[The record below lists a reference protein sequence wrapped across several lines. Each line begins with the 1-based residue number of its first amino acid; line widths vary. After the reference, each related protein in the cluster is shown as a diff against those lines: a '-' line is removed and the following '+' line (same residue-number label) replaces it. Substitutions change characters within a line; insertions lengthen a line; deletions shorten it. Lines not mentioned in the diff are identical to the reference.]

1 VSIGR
6 ALITHPKVILAD
18 EPTGNLDKKTS
29 IEIMQLLDELN
40 KEKHQTIVLITH
52 DIDTAMYSDRILM
65 MEDGRIVK
73 DYRRRDQKKQ
83 DANEKKR
90 GAWVKA

>member
-1 VSIGR
+1 
-6 ALITHPKVILAD
+6 
-18 EPTGNLDKKTS
+18 
-29 IEIMQLLDELN
+29 MQLLDELN

-73 DYRRRDQKKQ
+73 DYRRRDQRKQ